1 MSHFKRNTPAYLRHC
16 HVPGSS
22 APPGWEKFW
31 WFAVCIQYDNQ
42 RKLQKKAPPILFGKN
57 SRPADSF
64 ISENEGMNQNKDS
77 SFVACAD
84 KKERDLVREH
94 FLKKKLGLTLDDAAL
109 DQAVMDVCANVHD
122 DRDKSRVTFYYLLA
136 ERFDKLAMFH

>member
-1 MSHFKRNTPAYLRHC
+1 MSMQCGNERDCLRAVKYAGLDQEEASTMSERTAASHDW
-16 HVPGSS
+16 VTNVKKY
-22 APPGWEKFW
+22 APNVDEAAIHGIVKHLGI
-31 WFAVCIQYDNQ
+31 A
-42 RKLQKKAPPILFGKN
+42 L
-57 SRPADSF
+57 
-64 ISENEGMNQNKDS
+64 QNKDS

>member
-1 MSHFKRNTPAYLRHC
+1 MSHLKRNTLAYLRHC

-42 RKLQKKAPPILFGKN
+42 GKLQKKAPPILFGKN

-64 ISENEGMNQNKDS
+64 ISENEGMNDVQDPRARVQHFCEQPQRS
-77 SFVACAD
+77 SPPVLISIGVTPS
-84 KKERDLVREH
+84 RDFAINFIEIVRIRFFPGFRPALVW
-94 FLKKKLGLTLDDAAL
+94 LDAL
-109 DQAVMDVCANVHD
+109 HQ
-122 DRDKSRVTFYYLLA
+122 RWPSK
-136 ERFDKLAMFH
+136 